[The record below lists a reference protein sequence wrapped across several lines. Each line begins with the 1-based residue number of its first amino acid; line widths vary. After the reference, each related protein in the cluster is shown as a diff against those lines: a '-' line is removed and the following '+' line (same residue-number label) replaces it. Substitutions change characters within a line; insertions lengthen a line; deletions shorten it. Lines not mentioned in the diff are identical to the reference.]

1 MTKDA
6 AAAAEITASV
16 GCATVGIGSGVDC
29 DGQVLVT
36 ADLVGGFP
44 WFRPPF
50 AKARADVAGAV
61 SGAVREY
68 LAVVKGES

>member
-1 MTKDA
+1 
-6 AAAAEITASV
+6 
-16 GCATVGIGSGVDC
+16 
-29 DGQVLVT
+29 VLVT

-50 AKARADVAGAV
+50 AKARADVAAAV